1 MVVVSTPV
9 SHETVPKSNNALPE
23 RLGEASLRGLPNPAR
38 KHQNSLHLAALR
50 SKKSRQWNTMQE
62 QSSRPTHRKTN
73 DTLMVGFLHG
83 VKALLEIISK
93 QPTNWQPLLQQI
105 NDMLARLQ
113 PPKWWRKI
121 FR

>member
-1 MVVVSTPV
+1 MPV
-9 SHETVPKSNNALPE
+9 THENVPAKVTTALPK
-23 RLGEASLRGLPNPAR
+23 RLVEPLCAAFPTRLENT
-38 KHQNSLHLAALR
+38 KKSLHPAALR
-50 SKKSRQWNTMQE
+50 PKKSRQWNTMQD
-62 QSSRPTHRKTN
+62 QSSRPTHRKIN
-73 DTLMVGFLHG
+73 DALMVGFLHG

-105 NDMLARLQ
+105 NYMLARLQ